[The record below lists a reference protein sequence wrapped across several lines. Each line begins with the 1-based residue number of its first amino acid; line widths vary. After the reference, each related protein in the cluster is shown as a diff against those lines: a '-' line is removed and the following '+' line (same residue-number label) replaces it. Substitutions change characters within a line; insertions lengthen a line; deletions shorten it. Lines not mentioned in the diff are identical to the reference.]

1 MFAHSDASDL
11 QGWYAL
17 TSEMISKGMK
27 NLVFAQNYQAHPKR
41 KTKASVT
48 TTANYV
54 GAIRNAVTKFGS
66 IANADK
72 AFTKWCETN
81 LERKGSARDFMVFAK
96 SFGQRS
102 ASVAKPKA
110 KASHVAVTI
119 TWSDGYKRLRAD
131 GFSNAEADKALK
143 ALGITK

>member
-1 MFAHSDASDL
+1 LSAQSDANDL
-11 QGWYAL
+11 AYWYEL
-17 TSEMISKGMK
+17 TREMISKGMK
-27 NLVFAQNYQAHPKR
+27 NLVFAQAYQAHPKR

-54 GAIRNAVTKFGS
+54 GAIRNAVNKFGS
-66 IANADK
+66 IAKADK
-72 AFTKWCETN
+72 EFTKWCEKK

-102 ASVAKPKA
+102 ASVAKPKV
-110 KASHVAVTI
+110 SHVAVTI
-119 TWSDGYKRLRAD
+119 TWSDGYKRLRAA
-131 GFSNAEADKALK
+131 GFSNAEATKTLN

>member
-1 MFAHSDASDL
+1 LFAHSDASDL

-41 KTKASVT
+41 KTRASVT

-102 ASVAKPKA
+102 ASVAKPKV
-110 KASHVAVTI
+110 SHVAVTI